1 MSRRMV
7 KTGSVHVAAKNLR
20 QPLCGQNNVSKR
32 CVRNARC
39 QTGLNFGERSKFA
52 VATFLSLAV
61 CERKGLGTRLSSR
74 RILTE
79 CGCGCQIFISTPQRT
94 VARSGQPWLLYE
106 GGSKFCQA
114 LPHRGPGSGLE
125 G

>member
-1 MSRRMV
+1 MHPESGLSNQIAGKPIITFQPYVTSRTNASLGPRPFLYRRPMRMRRER
-7 KTGSVHVAAKNLR
+7 G
-20 QPLCGQNNVSKR
+20 G
-32 CVRNARC
+32 AR
-39 QTGLNFGERSKFA
+39 KKA
-52 VATFLSLAV
+52 
-61 CERKGLGTRLSSR
+61 RLSSR

-125 G
+125 E

>member
-1 MSRRMV
+1 MATKITVDLMS
-7 KTGSVHVAAKNLR
+7 ALQA
-20 QPLCGQNNVSKR
+20 
-32 CVRNARC
+32 VRKES
-39 QTGLNFGERSKFA
+39 TTDGL
-52 VATFLSLAV
+52 LAV
-61 CERKGLGTRLSSR
+61 HTAPDPFYTYLCACAGKGEGQERKGLGTRLSSR

-114 LPHRGPGSGLE
+114 LPHRGPGSALE

>member
-1 MSRRMV
+1 MPPGPLLNLTLALQHDGDVIAS
-7 KTGSVHVAAKNLR
+7 TAAYVYSTSPPPSLGPR
-20 QPLCGQNNVSKR
+20 PFLYVDLCACAGKGEGQ
-32 CVRNARC
+32 
-39 QTGLNFGERSKFA
+39 
-52 VATFLSLAV
+52 
-61 CERKGLGTRLSSR
+61 ERKGLGTRLSSR
-74 RILTE
+74 STDPNGI
-79 CGCGCQIFISTPQRT
+79 CGCQIFISTPQRT

>member
-1 MSRRMV
+1 MKLSTKKNRFPHTFSKARALECNYSVNVTRPCPASSGSRR
-7 KTGSVHVAAKNLR
+7 
-20 QPLCGQNNVSKR
+20 
-32 CVRNARC
+32 
-39 QTGLNFGERSKFA
+39 
-52 VATFLSLAV
+52 
-61 CERKGLGTRLSSR
+61 
-74 RILTE
+74 E

-94 VARSGQPWLLYE
+94 VALSGQPWLLYE

>member
-7 KTGSVHVAAKNLR
+7 KTGSVHVAAKNLEYNR

-61 CERKGLGTRLSSR
+61 RNYG
-74 RILTE
+74 
-79 CGCGCQIFISTPQRT
+79 
-94 VARSGQPWLLYE
+94 
-106 GGSKFCQA
+106 
-114 LPHRGPGSGLE
+114 H
-125 G
+125 

>member
-1 MSRRMV
+1 MV
-7 KTGSVHVAAKNLR
+7 KTGSVHVAAKNLEYNR

-61 CERKGLGTRLSSR
+61 CPAHEPRLQNLSR
-74 RILTE
+74 E
-79 CGCGCQIFISTPQRT
+79 F
-94 VARSGQPWLLYE
+94 
-106 GGSKFCQA
+106 GGKF
-114 LPHRGPGSGLE
+114 
-125 G
+125 

>member
-1 MSRRMV
+1 MCIY
-7 KTGSVHVAAKNLR
+7 N
-20 QPLCGQNNVSKR
+20 
-32 CVRNARC
+32 
-39 QTGLNFGERSKFA
+39 
-52 VATFLSLAV
+52 VATNFYNEYSTENIYNVATPTSPSLGPRPFLYVDLCA
-61 CERKGLGTRLSSR
+61 CAGKGEGQERKGLGTRLSSR

>member
-1 MSRRMV
+1 MV
-7 KTGSVHVAAKNLR
+7 KTGSVHVAAKNLEYNR

-61 CERKGLGTRLSSR
+61 CLR
-74 RILTE
+74 RV
-79 CGCGCQIFISTPQRT
+79 SH
-94 VARSGQPWLLYE
+94 
-106 GGSKFCQA
+106 GSF
-114 LPHRGPGSGLE
+114 
-125 G
+125 